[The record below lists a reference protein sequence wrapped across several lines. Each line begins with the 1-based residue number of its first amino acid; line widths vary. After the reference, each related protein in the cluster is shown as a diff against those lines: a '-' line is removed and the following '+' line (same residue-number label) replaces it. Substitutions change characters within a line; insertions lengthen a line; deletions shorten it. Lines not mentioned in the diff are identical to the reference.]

1 MKCWM
6 ENGESV
12 DSELVMQWRN
22 ELERAALKLACKK
35 LDVAEKGD
43 VVEAEVYL
51 LAPRT
56 RHLPRVPQTIEPRVL

>member
-1 MKCWM
+1 
-6 ENGESV
+6 
-12 DSELVMQWRN
+12 
-22 ELERAALKLACKK
+22 
-35 LDVAEKGD
+35 VAEKGD